1 MQRRNGLFWGI
12 ALLTLGVLF
21 LARRAGWLDV
31 NWHSLVDLWPL
42 LLILAGVNLILERRG
57 NSAAFI
63 TTVMLAVAVPTT
75 LFGFLSHDRD
85 QDGFSMN
92 WQDDDEGDNESD
104 NGSDND
110 QDDGDNTNDDQ
121 DDEDNNN
128 DDQNNEDAYRSERE
142 QRNTVDGTVKT
153 SSFVESMAPATRE
166 AIFKL
171 AGGAGRFIISD
182 PTTELIK
189 ADTKLSIGTYSMS
202 VDRNETTHIPT
213 IELKPTEEN
222 QRFNLKDGNYE
233 NRVTVHLNN
242 TPVWT
247 MDVALGAGQGDLDLS
262 TYAVKSLK
270 IAAGAA
276 EIDLKLGAKADQADV
291 KMDVGAA
298 SVTVHVPKEVGCR
311 VKKDGALNLEQLDDF
326 TDVGG
331 GEFLSPG
338 YEAAQKKMTIRFDG
352 GISRLKVVRY

>member
-85 QDGFSMN
+85 GDGFSMN
-92 WQDDDEGDNESD
+92 WQDDDESDDESD
-104 NGSDND
+104 NDSDANND
-110 QDDGDNTNDDQ
+110 QDN
-121 DDEDNNN
+121 EDNNN
-128 DDQNNEDAYRSERE
+128 DDQDNEDAYRSESG
-142 QRNTVDGTVKT
+142 QRNTENGSVKT
-153 SSFVESMAPATRE
+153 SSFVESMAPDTRE
-166 AIFKL
+166 AVFKL

-189 ADTKLSIGTYSMS
+189 ADTKQSIGTYSMS

-213 IELKPTEEN
+213 IELKPTEES
-222 QRFNLKDGNYE
+222 QHFNLKDGNYE

-247 MDVALGAGQGDLDLS
+247 MDIALGAGQGDLDLS
-262 TYAVKSLK
+262 NYAVKSLK

-276 EIDLKLGAKADQADV
+276 DLDLKLGAKADQSDV
-291 KMDVGAA
+291 KLDVGAA
-298 SVTVHVPKEVGCR
+298 SVTIHVPKEVGCR

-338 YEAAQKKMTIRFDG
+338 YEAAKNKMTIRFDG